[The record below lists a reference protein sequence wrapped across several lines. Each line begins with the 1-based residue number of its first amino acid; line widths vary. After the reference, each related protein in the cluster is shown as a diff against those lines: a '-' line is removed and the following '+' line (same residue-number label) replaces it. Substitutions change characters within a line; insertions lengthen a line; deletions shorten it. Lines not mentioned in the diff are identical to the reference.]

1 MSRILTP
8 RPDPA
13 DEVRVS
19 KLMLTIG
26 GRRYEITDRIEVRE
40 IVNGPAEVIAMPP
53 PAKTELP

>member
-13 DEVRVS
+13 DEVRVR
-19 KLMLTIG
+19 KLMLTV
-26 GRRYEITDRIEVRE
+26 GRKRYEITDRIEVRE
-40 IVNGPAEVIAMPP
+40 IVSGPAEVIEM